1 MRNTRWGF
9 AMVVLAF
16 GVATAACSSM
26 FRGGFKEPVV
36 TFRDL
41 KLTGVGT
48 SGGSLEIQLSV
59 YNPNKFRLDGTR
71 LTYNLAVDS
80 IAVGNGVLD
89 QAFTVQENDS
99 TLVRLPLSFTY
110 AGLGAAGRQLMQ
122 TGAVNYRVTGDVTV
136 ETGYGKYTRPYDRT
150 GRFTTLGGT
159 SR

>member
-1 MRNTRWGF
+1 MRKTRS
-9 AMVVLAF
+9 VVT
-16 GVATAACSSM
+16 VAAVVALGMASAACAA
-26 FRGGFKEPVV
+26 FRGSWKEPVV

-59 YNPNKFRLDGTR
+59 YNPNSFRLDGTR

-80 IAVGNGVLD
+80 IPLGNGVLD

-99 TLVRLPLSFTY
+99 TIVRLPLSFTY

-136 ETGYGKYTRPYDRT
+136 NTPIGSRTRAYDRT
-150 GRFTTLGGT
+150 GRFTTLAGNA
-159 SR
+159 R